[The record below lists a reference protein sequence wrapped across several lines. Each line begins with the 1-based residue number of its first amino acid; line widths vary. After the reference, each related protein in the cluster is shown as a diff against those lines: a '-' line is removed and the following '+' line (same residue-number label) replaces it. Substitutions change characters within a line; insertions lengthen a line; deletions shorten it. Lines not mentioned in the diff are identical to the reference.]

1 MSTDPAFIQAV
12 KRDAANGALRELPDF
27 SHPLPKTRNTSERPS
42 DLTPSQTPNKQ
53 KLALIA
59 RKTSQALLRLLVQ
72 DKRAMKVKIEREINT
87 YSETQVRRIMDLV
100 LQLRKETG
108 LDDQG

>member
-1 MSTDPAFIQAV
+1 M
-12 KRDAANGALRELPDF
+12 
-27 SHPLPKTRNTSERPS
+27 PKTRNTSERPS
-42 DLTPSQTPNKQ
+42 DLPPSQTPNKQ

-87 YSETQVRRIMDLV
+87 YSEADETQVRRIMDLV
-100 LQLRKETG
+100 LQLRKESG